1 MIRPATITDLS
12 QLANL
17 FDQYRVFYRKAS
29 ELTAAEDFLRER
41 LEQKDSH
48 IYVFEEN
55 SELLGFVQLFPIFSS
70 TRMKRL
76 WLLNDLFVVPAQ
88 RGRGLSLQLLDAGKE
103 LCRQTNACGVMLE
116 TEKSNDIGN
125 QLYPRAGFKQNEA
138 SNFYEWN
145 PSIQ

>member
-1 MIRPATITDLS
+1 MIRPATIADLN
-12 QLANL
+12 QLADL
-17 FDQYRVFYRKAS
+17 FDQYRVFYRKSSDLAG
-29 ELTAAEDFLRER
+29 AGDFLRER

-48 IYVFEEN
+48 IYVFAEN
-55 SELLGFVQLFPIFSS
+55 GQLLGFVQLYPIFSS

-76 WLLNDLFVVPAQ
+76 WLLNDLFVAPTQ
-88 RGRGLSLQLLDAGKE
+88 RGRGLSLQLLEAGKD

-125 QLYPRAGFKQNEA
+125 QLYPRADFKQNEA

-145 PSIQ
+145 PE